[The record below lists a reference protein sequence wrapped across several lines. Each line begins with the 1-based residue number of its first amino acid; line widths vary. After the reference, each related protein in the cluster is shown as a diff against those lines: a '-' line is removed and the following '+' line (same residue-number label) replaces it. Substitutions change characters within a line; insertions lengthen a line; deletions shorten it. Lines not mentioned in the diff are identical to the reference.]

1 MVGIM
6 RLPLPLTA
14 VLVAAL
20 AVAGAGCGSDDDSP
34 ESASSTTVASS
45 EVTTS
50 SGPETTTTTAAT
62 TTSLGAVTM
71 AGQTVPVARLLAV
84 AAGLCEAAAQ
94 APTDVE
100 AAEKTFNARSHDG
113 LHLIARG
120 LEQIDRAASA
130 ALLEAKQTVEG
141 DFSRSAAGSQVAAD
155 LKPLHDVTVS
165 SLARF
170 NVTAG
175 ACPPAA

>member
-1 MVGIM
+1 M

-14 VLVAAL
+14 VFVAAL
-20 AVAGAGCGSDDDSP
+20 AVAGVSCGSDDKSS

-50 SGPETTTTTAAT
+50 SATETTTTTAT
-62 TTSLGAVTM
+62 TTTQGAVTM

-84 AAGLCEAAAQ
+84 AAGLCEATAQ

-100 AAEKTFNARSHDG
+100 AAEKTFNGRSHDG

-130 ALLEAKQTVEG
+130 ALLEAKQKVEG

-155 LKPLHDVTVS
+155 LKPLHDVTVT

>member
-1 MVGIM
+1 M
-6 RLPLPLTA
+6 RASLPLTA
-14 VLVAAL
+14 LLVAGL
-20 AVAGAGCGSDDDSP
+20 VIGGAGCGSDDKSP
-34 ESASSTTVASS
+34 ETATSTTVATS

-50 SGPETTTTTAAT
+50 STVETTTTTAPT
-62 TTSLGAVTM
+62 PSTSGSVQM
-71 AGQTVPVARLLAV
+71 AGQTVTVARLLAV
-84 AAGLCEAAAQ
+84 AAGLCEAARQ
-94 APTDVE
+94 APTDVK
-100 AAEKTFNARSHDG
+100 AAEKTFNGRSHDG

-130 ALLEAKQTVEG
+130 ALLEAKQKVEG
-141 DFSRSAAGSQVAAD
+141 DFSRSAAGTQVAAD

>member
-1 MVGIM
+1 M
-6 RLPLPLTA
+6 RPPPALTA
-14 VLVAAL
+14 LIVAAL
-20 AVAGAGCGSDDDSP
+20 AVAGAACGSDDKSD
-34 ESASSTTVASS
+34 EAATSTTAGL
-45 EVTTS
+45 VTTS
-50 SGPETTTTTAAT
+50 SAPETTTSTAAT
-62 TTSLGAVTM
+62 STTAGSVTM
-71 AGQTVPVARLLAV
+71 AGQAVPVARLLAV

-100 AAEKTFNARSHDG
+100 AAEKTFNGRSHDG

-130 ALLEAKQTVEG
+130 ALLEAKQKVEG
-141 DFSRSAAGSQVAAD
+141 DFSRNAAGTQVAAD

-170 NVTAG
+170 NVT
-175 ACPPAA
+175 

>member
-1 MVGIM
+1 M

-14 VLVAAL
+14 ALVAAL
-20 AVAGAGCGSDDDSP
+20 AATGVSCGSDDKSS
-34 ESASSTTVASS
+34 ESASSTTIASS

-50 SGPETTTTTAAT
+50 SGPETTTSTT
-62 TTSLGAVTM
+62 LGSVTM

-100 AAEKTFNARSHDG
+100 AAEKTFNGRSHDG

-130 ALLEAKQTVEG
+130 ALLEAKQKVEG
-141 DFSRSAAGSQVAAD
+141 DFSRSAAGSRVAAD

>member
-1 MVGIM
+1 M
-6 RLPLPLTA
+6 RRSRVLTA
-14 VLVAAL
+14 GLVAAL
-20 AVAGAGCGSDDDSP
+20 ALVGAACGSDDGSD
-34 ESASSTTVASS
+34 AASTTTAA

-50 SGPETTTTTAAT
+50 STGETTTTTAAT
-62 TTSLGAVTM
+62 TSSTADAVTM

-84 AAGLCEAAAQ
+84 AAGLCEAAKQ
-94 APTDVE
+94 APADVK
-100 AAEKTFNARSHDG
+100 AAEKTFNGRSHDG

-130 ALLEAKQTVEG
+130 TLLEAKQKVEG
-141 DFSRSAAGSQVAAD
+141 DFSKSAAGAQVATD
-155 LKPLHDVTVS
+155 LQNLHEVTVS

-175 ACPPAA
+175 ACPPAS

>member
-1 MVGIM
+1 MDGIM

-14 VLVAAL
+14 ALVAAL
-20 AVAGAGCGSDDDSP
+20 AVAGASCGSDDKSS

-50 SGPETTTTTAAT
+50 SAAETTTTTT
-62 TTSLGAVTM
+62 LGSVTM

-100 AAEKTFNARSHDG
+100 AAEKTFNGRSHDG

-130 ALLEAKQTVEG
+130 ALLEAKQKVEG

>member
-1 MVGIM
+1 MRPPPPLAAFLVG
-6 RLPLPLTA
+6 
-14 VLVAAL
+14 AL
-20 AVAGAGCGSDDDSP
+20 IVAGAACGSDDPD
-34 ESASSTTVASS
+34 ESATSTTAASQ
-45 EVTTS
+45 VTTS
-50 SGPETTTTTAAT
+50 SAPETTTTPTPN
-62 TTSLGAVTM
+62 TSGSVTM
-71 AGQTVPVARLLAV
+71 AGQTVTVARLLAV

-94 APTDVE
+94 APGDVE
-100 AAEKTFNARSHDG
+100 AAEKTFNGRSHDG

-130 ALLEAKQTVEG
+130 ALLEAKQKVEG
-141 DFSRSAAGSQVAAD
+141 DFSRSTAGAQVATD
-155 LKPLHDVTVS
+155 LKHLHEVTVT

>member
-1 MVGIM
+1 MDGIM
-6 RLPLPLTA
+6 RLPLPITA

-20 AVAGAGCGSDDDSP
+20 AVAGVGCGSDDDP
-34 ESASSTTVASS
+34 ESASSTTIASS

-50 SGPETTTTTAAT
+50 SVLETTTTTPT
-62 TTSLGAVTM
+62 TTNPMSVTM

-84 AAGLCEAAAQ
+84 AAGLFEAAAQ
-94 APTDVE
+94 APTDVQ
-100 AAEKTFNARSHDG
+100 AAQKTFNGRSHDG

-130 ALLEAKQTVEG
+130 ALLEAKQKVEG
-141 DFSRSAAGSQVAAD
+141 DFSRSAAGTQVAAD

-175 ACPPAA
+175 ACPPA

>member
-1 MVGIM
+1 M

-14 VLVAAL
+14 ALVAAL
-20 AVAGAGCGSDDDSP
+20 AVAGVSCSSDDKSS
-34 ESASSTTVASS
+34 ESASSTTIASS

-50 SGPETTTTTAAT
+50 SVVETTTTT
-62 TTSLGAVTM
+62 LGAVTM

-100 AAEKTFNARSHDG
+100 AAEKTFNGRSHDG

-130 ALLEAKQTVEG
+130 ALLEAKQKVEG

-175 ACPPAA
+175 ACPPPA

>member
-1 MVGIM
+1 M
-6 RLPLPLTA
+6 RLSFPLTA
-14 VLVAAL
+14 ALVAAL
-20 AVAGAGCGSDDDSP
+20 AVAAVSCSSDDKSS
-34 ESASSTTVASS
+34 ESASSTTIASS

-50 SGPETTTTTAAT
+50 SVPETTTTT
-62 TTSLGAVTM
+62 LGSVTM

-100 AAEKTFNARSHDG
+100 AAEKTFNGRSHDG

-120 LEQIDRAASA
+120 LEQVDRAASA
-130 ALLEAKQTVEG
+130 ALLEAKQKVEG

>member
-1 MVGIM
+1 M

-14 VLVAAL
+14 ALVAAL
-20 AVAGAGCGSDDDSP
+20 AVAGANCGSDDKSP
-34 ESASSTTVASS
+34 ESASSTTIASS
-45 EVTTS
+45 AVTTS
-50 SGPETTTTTAAT
+50 SVPDTTTTT
-62 TTSLGAVTM
+62 LGAVTM

-100 AAEKTFNARSHDG
+100 AAEKTFNGRSHDG

-130 ALLEAKQTVEG
+130 ALLEAKQKVEG

>member
-1 MVGIM
+1 MDGIM

-14 VLVAAL
+14 AVVAAL
-20 AVAGAGCGSDDDSP
+20 AIAGVSCGSDDKPS

-50 SGPETTTTTAAT
+50 SAPETTTTTT
-62 TTSLGAVTM
+62 LGAVTM
-71 AGQTVPVARLLAV
+71 AGQTVPVPRLLAV

-100 AAEKTFNARSHDG
+100 AAEKTFNGRSHDG

-130 ALLEAKQTVEG
+130 TLLEAKQKVEG
-141 DFSRSAAGSQVAAD
+141 DFSRSVAGPQVAAD
-155 LKPLHDVTVS
+155 LKSLHDVTVS

-175 ACPPAA
+175 PCPPAA

>member
-1 MVGIM
+1 M
-6 RLPLPLTA
+6 RLSLPLTA
-14 VLVAAL
+14 ALVAAL
-20 AVAGAGCGSDDDSP
+20 AVAGVSCSSDDKSS
-34 ESASSTTVASS
+34 ESASSTTIASS

-50 SGPETTTTTAAT
+50 SVETTTTTAAT
-62 TTSLGAVTM
+62 TTTLGSVTM

-100 AAEKTFNARSHDG
+100 AAEKTFNGRSHDG

-130 ALLEAKQTVEG
+130 ALLEAKQKVEG

-175 ACPPAA
+175 ACPPP

>member
-1 MVGIM
+1 M
-6 RLPLPLTA
+6 RLALPLTA
-14 VLVAAL
+14 ALVAAL
-20 AVAGAGCGSDDDSP
+20 AIAGAGCGSDDTSP
-34 ESASSTTVASS
+34 ESASSTTVVSS

-50 SGPETTTTTAAT
+50 SVPETTTTTT
-62 TTSLGAVTM
+62 LGAVTM

-84 AAGLCEAAAQ
+84 AAALCEAAAQ

-100 AAEKTFNARSHDG
+100 AAEKTFNGRAHDG

-130 ALLEAKQTVEG
+130 ALLEAKQKVEG

>member
-1 MVGIM
+1 M
-6 RLPLPLTA
+6 RPPPALTA
-14 VLVAAL
+14 LVVAAL
-20 AVAGAGCGSDDDSP
+20 AVAGAACGSDETSD
-34 ESASSTTVASS
+34 EAATSTTAASV
-45 EVTTS
+45 VTTS
-50 SGPETTTTTAAT
+50 SAPETTTTTAAT
-62 TTSLGAVTM
+62 STTAGSVTM

-100 AAEKTFNARSHDG
+100 AAEKTFNGRSHDG

-130 ALLEAKQTVEG
+130 ALLEAKGKVEG
-141 DFSRSAAGSQVAAD
+141 DFSRNATGTQVAAD

-175 ACPPAA
+175 ACPPA